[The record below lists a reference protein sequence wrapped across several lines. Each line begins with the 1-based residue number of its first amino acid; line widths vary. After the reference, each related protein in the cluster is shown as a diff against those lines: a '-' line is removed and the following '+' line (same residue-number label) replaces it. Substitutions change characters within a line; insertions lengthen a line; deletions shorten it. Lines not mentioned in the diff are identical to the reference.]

1 MYHAIWN
8 AILNHVANKLL
19 TVSSSYSSKLSQNL
33 DFPPRYADV
42 NQKTIQTSN
51 CICPI
56 ASELAQI
63 KCILQQEKHHDK
75 PLPSCIK
82 PHLSQLHIVSSL
94 QTQTALHCSDFW
106 SITQQNHVLDKL
118 DDCQQRNAGE
128 NIHFQLSITD
138 AKFIH
143 DGKCGTAVSI
153 ISRTEDIQRSHT
165 ANEFNRTTQI
175 FSTAK

>member
-1 MYHAIWN
+1 MFSNDKPFKETKKYKRNQVSKKELFAPFQAIANSSSDRINLNLLQIYHAIWN

-42 NQKTIQTSN
+42 NQKTIQTNN

-82 PHLSQLHIVSSL
+82 PIFLNFTLSVHFKPKLHYTVLI
-94 QTQTALHCSDFW
+94 SD
-106 SITQQNHVLDKL
+106 Q
-118 DDCQQRNAGE
+118 
-128 NIHFQLSITD
+128 
-138 AKFIH
+138 
-143 DGKCGTAVSI
+143 
-153 ISRTEDIQRSHT
+153 
-165 ANEFNRTTQI
+165 
-175 FSTAK
+175 